1 MKVKFIG
8 LRRMGGAMAGHIL
21 AEGHGL
27 TILDVRPE
35 AMEPLADKGARA
47 AQTPAELA
55 ANSEIVLTSLPGAKE
70 VETFMI
76 GNDGVLSG
84 AAKGIIVLDA
94 STIGLALSQ
103 RLSPC
108 SPRRG

>member
-1 MKVKFIG
+1 
-8 LRRMGGAMAGHIL
+8 MAGHIL
-21 AEGHGL
+21 AGGHGL

-47 AQTPAELA
+47 AQTPAKLA

-70 VETFMI
+70 VECVMI

-94 STIGLALSQ
+94 
-103 RLSPC
+103 
-108 SPRRG
+108 